1 MYLII
6 IGKTKVP
13 RRGSKLSALELLG
26 QKFEKKSELKK
37 VELDLRKKELELK
50 EMQMQRE
57 YEAKKKE
64 QEERDKR
71 LEFEFAERKVFLE
84 LIQKMSSK

>member
-1 MYLII
+1 MYLIV
-6 IGKTKVP
+6 GKTKVP

-50 EMQMQRE
+50 EIQMQRE

-71 LEFEFAERKVFLE
+71 LEFEFSERKVFLE